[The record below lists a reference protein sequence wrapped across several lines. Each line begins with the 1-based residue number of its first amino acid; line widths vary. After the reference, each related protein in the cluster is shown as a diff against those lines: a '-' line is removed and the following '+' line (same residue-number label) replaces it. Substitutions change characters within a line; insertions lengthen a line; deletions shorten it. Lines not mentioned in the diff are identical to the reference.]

1 MKILMAYDATA
12 DARAGLLTT
21 PELAWLPHDQ
31 MHLLAVMPMPSGLF
45 LGEGYVPGEIQEE
58 DRTRAQAE
66 LDAGVAQL
74 ASRGFNVEGLLSFGE
89 PVDEICRTARELGSD
104 LILVRHPRR
113 ISFAARWWKGWV
125 GASLLEHAP
134 CSILITVAHE
144 PHGA

>member
-12 DARAGLLTT
+12 DGQTALLAS
-21 PELAWLPHDQ
+21 PELSWVPHEQVD
-31 MHLLAVMPMPSGLF
+31 LLAVMPMPSGLF

-58 DRTRAQAE
+58 DRGRAQAV

-74 ASRGFNVEGLLSFGE
+74 IGRGFKASGLLTFGE
-89 PVDEICRTARELGSD
+89 PVDEICRTARELGTE

-113 ISFAARWWKGWV
+113 KSFAARWWKGWV

-134 CSILITVAHE
+134 CSILIAVSH
-144 PHGA
+144 

>member
-12 DARAGLLTT
+12 EGQAALLAS
-21 PELAWLPHDQ
+21 PELAWVPHEEVR
-31 MHLLAVMPMPSGLF
+31 LLAVMPMPSGLF

-58 DRTRAQAE
+58 DRARAQAL
-66 LDAGVAQL
+66 LDAGVAEL
-74 ASRGFNVEGLLSFGE
+74 SACGFKASGILTFGE
-89 PVDEICRTARELGSD
+89 PVDEICRTAREAHVD

-134 CSILITVAHE
+134 CSILIAVSH
-144 PHGA
+144 

>member
-12 DARAGLLTT
+12 DGRAGLLTT
-21 PELAWLPHDQ
+21 PELAWLPHEH

-58 DRTRAQAE
+58 DRARAQAE
-66 LDAGVAQL
+66 LDAGVSEL
-74 ASRGFNVEGLLSFGE
+74 VRRGFNAQGLLSFGE

-113 ISFAARWWKGWV
+113 TRSSG
-125 GASLLEHAP
+125 
-134 CSILITVAHE
+134 
-144 PHGA
+144 PHPVT

>member
-12 DARAGLLTT
+12 EGLDALLSSA
-21 PELAWLPHDQ
+21 ELEWLPRENVR
-31 MHLLAVMPMPSGLF
+31 LLAVMPMPSGLF

-58 DRTRAQAE
+58 DRARAQE
-66 LDAGVAQL
+66 MLDAGVQRL
-74 ASRGFNVEGLLSFGE
+74 ASRGFRVTGLLAFGE
-89 PVDEICRTARELGSD
+89 PVDEICRTARELETD

-134 CSILITVAHE
+134 CSILIAVSQ
-144 PHGA
+144 